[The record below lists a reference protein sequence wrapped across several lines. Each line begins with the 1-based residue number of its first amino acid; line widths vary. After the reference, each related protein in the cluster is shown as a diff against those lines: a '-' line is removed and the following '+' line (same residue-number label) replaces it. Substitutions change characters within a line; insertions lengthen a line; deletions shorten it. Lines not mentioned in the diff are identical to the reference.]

1 MRLSA
6 IYEQKLSEAKQEGFR
21 KGFQEGIR
29 EGIQTERRQVIEN
42 LLQVR
47 FGASDVEL
55 SVIIEPLLLL
65 TPQEYIPLLLQLS
78 REQLLGRF
86 L

>member
-1 MRLSA
+1 MQLSA

-21 KGFQEGIR
+21 QGFQK
-29 EGIQTERRQVIEN
+29 GIQTERRQVIEN
-42 LLQVR
+42 ILQVR

-55 SVIIEPLLLL
+55 SVIIETLLLL

-78 REQLLGRF
+78 REELLERF
-86 L
+86 R

>member
-1 MRLSA
+1 MQLSA

-21 KGFQEGIR
+21 HGFQK
-29 EGIQTERRQVIEN
+29 GIQTERRQVIEN
-42 LLQVR
+42 ILQVR

-55 SVIIEPLLLL
+55 SVIIDTLLLL

-78 REQLLGRF
+78 REELLERF
-86 L
+86 R